1 MRVPT
6 NNIPA
11 TLITQLNQLNTRQN
25 RLQSQAATGQR
36 VQWAEDDPAAMQRA
50 LELQSNSRANGQYG
64 KNIDFLKE
72 RTTTTVGAIRGLQTV
87 LDRAGEIAVSAGGI
101 NASDKLTAYAGEI
114 DQLIRQAVTDSN
126 SQHRSA
132 YIFGGTAT
140 DQPPFVL
147 TENADKQVTGVT
159 YQGNTDVT
167 ELEIAQGTKLS
178 VQMPGANTSGTGA
191 HGLFADSRTGA
202 DVFAHLVSLRE
213 HLTAGDTAAIAATD
227 RTALSKDEDNVLYH
241 LANTGAV
248 QSRLETAGTTTT
260 TRASDLRLA
269 FSNEVDA
276 DLAQTLVQLTSTQTA
291 YKAALQSGASLMNTS
306 LMDYLR

>member
-50 LELQSNSRANGQYG
+50 LELQSSSRANGQYG

-72 RTTTTVGAIRGLQTV
+72 RTTATLSSVRSVQSV
-87 LDRAGEIAVSAGGI
+87 LDRAGEIAILADGTRSPEE
-101 NASDKLTAYAGEI
+101 LTAYAGEV
-114 DQLIRQAVTDSN
+114 DQLIREAVSQSN
-126 SQHRSA
+126 SQHRGA
-132 YIFGGTAT
+132 YLFGGTRT
-140 DQPPFVL
+140 DQPAFVL
-147 TENADKQVTGVT
+147 SENADKKVTGVT

-167 ELEIAQGTKLS
+167 ELEIAQDTKLS
-178 VQMPGANTSGTGA
+178 VQMPGANTSSAGA

-213 HLTAGDTAAIAATD
+213 HLSAGNTAAIAASD
-227 RTALSKDEDNVLYH
+227 RAALSKDEDNVLYH
-241 LANTGAV
+241 LANTGAM
-248 QSRLETAGTTTT
+248 QARLESAGTTTAS
-260 TRASDLRLA
+260 RATELRQA

-276 DLAQTLVQLTSTQTA
+276 DLAETLVQLTSTQTA

>member
-50 LELQSNSRANGQYG
+50 LDLQSNSRANGQYG

-72 RTTTTVGAIRGLQTV
+72 RTTTTLSSIRSVQTV
-87 LDRAGEIAVSAGGI
+87 LDRAGEIAVLADGTKSKEEL
-101 NASDKLTAYAGEI
+101 NAYASEV
-114 DQLIRQAVTDSN
+114 DQMIREAVSQSN
-126 SQHRSA
+126 SQHRGA

-147 TENADKQVTGVT
+147 TEDADKNVTGVT
-159 YQGNTDVT
+159 YQGNTDSA

-178 VQMPGANTSGTGA
+178 VQMPGANTSGAGA
-191 HGLFADSRTGA
+191 HGLFTDSRTGA
-202 DVFAHLVSLRE
+202 DVFAHLISLRE
-213 HLTAGDTAAIAATD
+213 HLSAGDTAAISATD
-227 RTALSKDEDNVLYH
+227 RAALSKDEDNVIYH

-248 QSRLETAGTTTT
+248 QSRLETAATTTT
-260 TRASDLRLA
+260 TRASDLRQA

-276 DLAQTLVQLTSTQTA
+276 DLAETLVQLTSTQTA